1 MTENTFDVLNGAM
14 ETAEEAEN
22 LKSLLENPSNEESL
36 LNTEYNTDTTL
47 PLTDDELVEAHNER
61 VAMSAEYKANIILMQ
76 YVSQARD
83 EGRFIS
89 GHDKRMLYKKFLRRA
104 KKGKYDYMFDPEKI
118 AKRQERMKAKSKAKF
133 ELLNSPIIK
142 HTVEEIPDNVQE
154 RLKEMVNET
163 PWNELKPENYK

>member
-1 MTENTFDVLNGAM
+1 MTENNFDVLNSTM
-14 ETAEEAEN
+14 EAVDN
-22 LKSLLENPSNEESL
+22 VDDFLVNPSSEETL
-36 LNTEYNTDTTL
+36 LNTDYNTDNTL
-47 PLTDDELVEAHNER
+47 ALTDDELIETHNER